1 MAQKSYKKKIHN
13 KVTVYQTNKLPTGM
27 KISRI
32 MKIIEKKIPKHF
44 LSEVDTLII
53 ADLEKIGTSEGMVEG
68 DTIFIDSQQYC
79 EDLLIENFII
89 LVGESLFS
97 RYEGEIN
104 EDKVVDEFIKKRRDL
119 YYDLV
124 EYNNNIA
131 LSDFLVL
138 EDNSMMPRY
147 FRKLNFED
155 VILNVQKYFINY
167 DSCLS
172 LKNYFSHH
180 FAAHINGEISKKE
193 YKELSSKIVEL
204 GKMCKENTYY
214 EEKN

>member
-1 MAQKSYKKKIHN
+1 
-13 KVTVYQTNKLPTGM
+13 
-27 KISRI
+27 

-44 LSEVDTLII
+44 LSEVDALII
-53 ADLEKIGTSEGMVEG
+53 ADLEKIGSSEGMVEG

-97 RYEGEIN
+97 RYEGDIN

-119 YYDLV
+119 YYDLI
-124 EYNNNIA
+124 EYDNNIA

-138 EDNSMMPRY
+138 EENNMMPRY

-155 VILNVQKYFINY
+155 VMLNVQKYFINY

-180 FAAHINGEISKKE
+180 FAAHISGEISKKE